1 MKSTAFLFIGTLI
14 LAVTAAAQVELVSDN
29 YFPSDLEFRELQK
42 LISEEVLESSS
53 RLSKVDGGNLI
64 ANVGFNKYR
73 RRTYSSQGEAS
84 VTIEAVTFQ
93 DTRAAYSILTL
104 LRKSDLLKGP
114 PGDAVSLTP
123 DSICFAHGREWV
135 RIQGRGFTQDF
146 LKRVAVSV
154 SNRIGSIH
162 PKVPSLVSHLPKLG
176 YDAASL
182 RFFSGLKAYEAY
194 CKSIGNPYLKLDL
207 DLEIAQARYR
217 MGSQTGLLCLLS
229 FPTTGVAEE
238 YFAAPVIFKSINSD
252 GNGSLYTKGAG
263 PLVAILSGDFDAASA
278 EKILSSL
285 KYSYS
290 IRWVYDKR
298 NQSKT
303 IWGIP
308 TRILGT
314 VVDALLFVALLCVV
328 SLVVGSGFAVFR
340 FMFRGYA
347 SKKSVQQTE
356 QDEIIRLRLR

>member
-1 MKSTAFLFIGTLI
+1 MKLTALLFTGILI
-14 LAVTAAAQVELVSDN
+14 LAVTAVAQVELVSDN

-42 LISEEVLESSS
+42 LISEEVLESTS

-64 ANVGFNKYR
+64 SSIGFNKYR
-73 RRTYSSQGEAS
+73 RRTYSNQGAVS

-104 LRKSDLLKGP
+104 LRKSDLLEGP
-114 PGDAVSLTP
+114 PGDAMSLTP
-123 DSICFAHGREWV
+123 DSICFAHGREWA
-135 RIQGRGFTQDF
+135 RIQGRGVTQDF
-146 LKRVAVSV
+146 LKQVAVSV

-194 CKSIGNPYLKLDL
+194 SKSIGGPYLKLDL

-217 MGSQTGLLCLLS
+217 MGNQTGMLCLLS

-238 YFAAPVIFKSINSD
+238 YFAAPVLFKSINSD
-252 GNGSLYTKGAG
+252 GNGSLYTKEAG

-278 EKILSSL
+278 EKILSYL

-298 NQSKT
+298 NQLKT
-303 IWGIP
+303 VWGIP

-340 FMFRGYA
+340 FMFRGYV